1 MREWVE
7 HPDPPPTVDDCCWE
21 GIACVV
27 CGTDEHTRN
36 HDWDSEDY
44 RTDDSQEDEDGNYT
58 EYCVAHLNPTC
69 SDVCRSIL
77 DVRKMP
83 EMKVGEGL

>member
-7 HPDPPPTVDDCCWE
+7 HPDTGLTVEDCCWE
-21 GIACVV
+21 GIECVV
-27 CGTDEHTRN
+27 CGTQEHTSC
-36 HDWDSEDY
+36 HAWDAEDY

-69 SDVCRSIL
+69 SDLCRDL
-77 DVRKMP
+77 LAARQRP
-83 EMKVGEGL
+83 EMKVGDGL